1 MSEANMAQKVG
12 REAQFEDELQRLAD
26 AAAELGVGVGEMF
39 RNAAAALFEPGREAG
54 QTALRDE
61 RLIRQLVTT
70 FRQESLIALRRYTP
84 VGDQLRRVVELQQFV
99 GEFGAIGERAASI
112 AQHAL
117 ALGGSAEHRLT
128 RVSPDAPAYLRQI
141 IYQAYVEMRGCL
153 IVCAA
158 RDTEKARRVIQENAE
173 LRRYYQA
180 LKRQVDDAIQLD
192 PRDALPLH
200 RLLLVATRLA
210 EIGDRAVA
218 ICNALLFTAPQTLH
232 ES

>member
-1 MSEANMAQKVG
+1 MAQKVG
-12 REAQFEDELQRLAD
+12 REAQFEHELQRLAD
-26 AAAELGVGVGEMF
+26 GAAELGIAVGEIF

-54 QTALRDE
+54 ESALRDE
-61 RLIRQLVTT
+61 RQIRPMAPA
-70 FRQESLIALRRYTP
+70 FRQESLLAIRHYSP
-84 VGDQLRRVVELQQFV
+84 VGDQLRRAVELQLIA
-99 GEFGAIGERAASI
+99 GEFGAIAERAASI

-117 ALGGSAEHRLT
+117 ALSGGAERNLA
-128 RVSPDAPAYLRQI
+128 RVSYDAPEFMRQI

-158 RDTEKARRVIQENAE
+158 RDTEKARRVILENAE

-180 LKRQVDDAIQLD
+180 LKYQLDLAIQAE
-192 PRDALPLH
+192 PREALPLH

-218 ICNALLFTAPQTLH
+218 ICNAVLITAP
-232 ES
+232 

>member
-1 MSEANMAQKVG
+1 MAQKVG

-26 AAAELGVGVGEMF
+26 AAAELGVSVGEMF

-54 QTALRDE
+54 QSALRDDHI
-61 RLIRQLVTT
+61 IRQLVTT
-70 FRQESLIALRRYTP
+70 FRQESLIALRRYNP

-99 GEFGAIGERAASI
+99 GEFGSIGERAASI

-117 ALGGSAEHRLT
+117 ALGGAAERALG
-128 RVSPDAPAYLRQI
+128 RVSPDAPAYMQQI

-153 IVCAA
+153 IVSAA
-158 RDTEKARRVIQENAE
+158 RDTEKARRVILENAE
-173 LRRYYQA
+173 LHRYYHA
-180 LKRQVDDAIQLD
+180 LKRQLDAAIQAD
-192 PRDALPLH
+192 PREALPLH

-218 ICNALLFTAPQTLH
+218 ICNALLLTTPQTLH
-232 ES
+232 EN

>member
-1 MSEANMAQKVG
+1 MAQKVG

-26 AAAELGVGVGEMF
+26 GAAELGITVGEIF
-39 RNAAAALFEPGREAG
+39 KNAAAALFEPGREAG
-54 QTALRDE
+54 QSAVREE
-61 RLIRQLVTT
+61 RSIRQMVTT
-70 FRQESLIALRRYTP
+70 YRQESLAALRRYSP
-84 VGDQLRRVVELQQFV
+84 AGDQLRRVVELQQFA
-99 GEFGAIGERAASI
+99 GEFGAIAERAASI

-117 ALGGSAEHRLT
+117 ALSGGADRSLA
-128 RVSPDAPAYLRQI
+128 RVSYDAPEFMRQI

-158 RDTEKARRVIQENAE
+158 RDTEKARRVILENAE
-173 LRRYYQA
+173 LHRYYQA
-180 LKRQVDDAIQLD
+180 LKRQLDQAIQAE
-192 PRDALPLH
+192 PREALPLH

-218 ICNALLFTAPQTLH
+218 ICNTVLVTAPQTIH